1 MITIAVVVVFGV
13 VFLGIINRAKSVFG
27 GRIGPRA
34 IQSVKDVVRLFKKGS
49 VISTTTSP
57 IFQIAPTVSFVCVVV
72 ATLVIPFGPY
82 PAVLHFNYD
91 VVVFAY
97 VLALSRFVMII
108 AALDTGS
115 PFQGMGANREGIYGM
130 LVEPAFFV
138 LFGALAMFTGHT
150 SFTDMFRE
158 LHLGG
163 GVSYMMAG
171 LAAYIVVQTAMIE
184 SSRLPVD
191 DPKTHLELTMVHEVM
206 ILDHSG
212 FDLGL
217 IMVTSGLKFAMY
229 GVMLTNFFLPHNAWL
244 PLTLGIGV
252 AVQMLFA
259 IVAGGLESFRARFKM
274 SRNPQ
279 FIITLTS
286 IAMLVYFCVLI
297 LMKKIGM

>member
-1 MITIAVVVVFGV
+1 MITVIVVCVFGL

-34 IQSVKDVVRLFKKGS
+34 VQSIWDVVRLFKKGS
-49 VISTTTSP
+49 VISTTTSS
-57 IFQIAPTVSFVCVVV
+57 IFQLAPSISFVCVIV
-72 ATLVIPFGPY
+72 ATLLIPFGPY
-82 PAVLHFNYD
+82 PAVMHFDYD
-91 VVVFAY
+91 VVLFAY

-115 PFQGMGANREGIYGM
+115 PFQGMGANREGLYGM

-138 LFGALAMFTGHT
+138 LFGSLSLFTGHT

-171 LAAYIVVQTAMIE
+171 LAAYIVIQTAMIE

-191 DPKTHLELTMVHEVM
+191 DPKTHLELTMIHEVM

-217 IMVTSGLKFAMY
+217 ITVTSGLKFAMY
-229 GVMLTNFFLPHNAWL
+229 GVMLTNFFLPHNVWL
-244 PLTLGIGV
+244 PIALAIGIV
-252 AVQMLFA
+252 VQFAFA
-259 IVAGGLESFRARFKM
+259 ITAGGLESFRARFKM
-274 SRNPQ
+274 TRNPQ

-286 IAMLVYFCVLI
+286 IAMLVYFSVLI
-297 LMKKIGM
+297 LMHKIGM